1 MPILMTKLEHH
12 HDDAVEH
19 VVEDL
24 KAIKELNEVSTS
36 SLSVPIAIIVA
47 GVIVALAIIYSG
59 GRPGV
64 GGGGADVAG
73 GNQQGNQQGQV
84 PVVTGNAPQVE
95 VNAKDLFTDN
105 DAFLGN
111 PAAKVV
117 VVEFGDFQ
125 CPFCGKFFRE
135 TEPQI
140 IDKYVKTGKVRFVY
154 KQFAFLGQE
163 SNWAAEASEC
173 AKDQG
178 KFWQYHD
185 YLYNYLWDN
194 YYAKNQNG
202 ENVGAFSKD
211 NLKKFAGTLGLNA
224 GDFSQCLDSGKYT
237 KKVQADVEVGRKNGV
252 NGTPSSF
259 VNGKL
264 LVGAQPLEAFDA
276 AIAEALK

>member
-1 MPILMTKLEHH
+1 MSILMTKLEHH

-24 KAIKELNEVSTS
+24 KAIKELNEVAPS

-47 GVIVALAIIYSG
+47 GIIVALAIISSG
-59 GRPGV
+59 GRSGV
-64 GGGGADVAG
+64 GGGEASVTGGIVEQKPVVGAG
-73 GNQQGNQQGQV
+73 GI
-84 PVVTGNAPQVE
+84 PAVE
-95 VNAKDLFTDN
+95 VNAEDLFTDN

-111 PAAKVV
+111 PAAKIVI
-117 VVEFGDFQ
+117 VEFGDFQ
-125 CPFCGKFFRE
+125 CPFCGKFFKE

-140 IDKYVKTGKVRFVY
+140 IDKYVKTGKVRFIY

-185 YLYNYLWDN
+185 YLYNHLWDN

-224 GDFSQCLDSGKYT
+224 GEFSQCLDSGKYT
-237 KKVQADVEVGRKNGV
+237 KKVQADIEVGRKNGV
-252 NGTPSSF
+252 SGTPTSF

-264 LVGAQPLEAFDA
+264 LVGAQPLEAFDQ

>member
-1 MPILMTKLEHH
+1 MV
-12 HDDAVEH
+12 D
-19 VVEDL
+19 
-24 KAIKELNEVSTS
+24 
-36 SLSVPIAIIVA
+36 
-47 GVIVALAIIYSG
+47 
-59 GRPGV
+59 
-64 GGGGADVAG
+64 
-73 GNQQGNQQGQV
+73 
-84 PVVTGNAPQVE
+84 
-95 VNAKDLFTDN
+95 
-105 DAFLGN
+105 
-111 PAAKVV
+111 
-117 VVEFGDFQ
+117 
-125 CPFCGKFFRE
+125 
-135 TEPQI
+135 
-140 IDKYVKTGKVRFVY
+140 
-154 KQFAFLGQE
+154 
-163 SNWAAEASEC
+163 
-173 AKDQG
+173 
-178 KFWQYHD
+178 YH

>member
-1 MPILMTKLEHH
+1 MTHLKHPSES
-12 HDDAVEH
+12 AEGVE
-19 VVEDL
+19 EDL
-24 KAIKELNEVSTS
+24 GQNKSV
-36 SLSVPIAIIVA
+36 SLSVPAAIIIA
-47 GVIVALAIIYSG
+47 GAVIGLAIVYSG
-59 GRPGV
+59 GRPG
-64 GGGGADVAG
+64 GYLGNTANLP

-84 PVVTGNAPQVE
+84 PVVTGNTPQIE

-105 DAFLGN
+105 DASLGN
-111 PAAKVV
+111 PSAKVV
-117 VVEFGDFQ
+117 IVEFGDFQ
-125 CPFCGKFFRE
+125 CPFCGRFFRE
-135 TEPQI
+135 TEPQL
-140 IDKYVKTGKVRFVY
+140 IDKYVKTGKVRFIY

-185 YLYNYLWDN
+185 YLYNHLWDN

-211 NLKKFAGTLGLNA
+211 NLKKFAGTLGLNV
-224 GDFSQCLDSGKYT
+224 GEFSQCLDSGKYT
-237 KKVQADVEVGRKNGV
+237 KKVQADAEVGRKNGV
-252 NGTPSSF
+252 NGTPSAF

-264 LVGAQPLEAFDA
+264 LVGAQPLSAFEA

>member
-1 MPILMTKLEHH
+1 MTKLEHH
-12 HDDAVEH
+12 HVDAVEH
-19 VVEDL
+19 IVEDL
-24 KAIKELNEVSTS
+24 KAVKEISEVSS
-36 SLSVPIAIIVA
+36 NPLSVPVAIILA
-47 GVIVALAIIYSG
+47 GVVIGLAIVYSG
-59 GRPGV
+59 GRPG
-64 GGGGADVAG
+64 GYL
-73 GNQQGNQQGQV
+73 GNTVNPPGSQQGNQQGQV
-84 PVVTGNAPQVE
+84 PVVTGNAPQIE

-105 DAFLGN
+105 DASLGN
-111 PAAKVV
+111 PSAKVV
-117 VVEFGDFQ
+117 IVEFGDFQ